1 MKLPA
6 EDELTKWLKNE
17 ISNKSDA
24 HYRKKDYRIRPLL
37 YSVKKGFLMENFL
50 ALLSIAFQLSGAILL
65 MVKFWGKR
73 KEEILQQYFNSSES
87 ICRDDG
93 EEVVLRKEKLQKI
106 FKEIYLTRFSFVYI
120 VLGYLLSVFDL
131 SISKCCAILAILLIS
146 SILILFAFSVSTLIC
161 RTKYSKDLKI
171 LYDEAVE
178 KGNATQI
185 MSKEEVEEIIDSLD

>member
-1 MKLPA
+1 
-6 EDELTKWLKNE
+6 
-17 ISNKSDA
+17 
-24 HYRKKDYRIRPLL
+24 
-37 YSVKKGFLMENFL
+37 MENFL

-93 EEVVLRKEKLQKI
+93 EEVVLHKEKLRKI
-106 FKEIYLTRFSFVYI
+106 FKEICLTRFSFIYI
-120 VLGYLLSVFDL
+120 VLGYALSVLD
-131 SISKCCAILAILLIS
+131 ISTSKKSAILIILSMSALLILLAHFVNI
-146 SILILFAFSVSTLIC
+146 LIC
-161 RTKYSKDLKI
+161 RIKYSKDLKI